1 MSDLKLLQR
10 KISRFITWFA
20 VITGAF
26 TTMVMGQ
33 SMQERMNTAMDAG
46 ELPGLHAT
54 VVIFGGEQ
62 IAEAYFTG
70 EDERWGAPIGIVEHG
85 PDTLHDT
92 RSITKSI
99 IGLLYG
105 IALDEGAVPELG
117 TPLLD
122 VFPEYSDLRD
132 GSAREAITIADVL
145 TMQMGTEWDESLP
158 YSDPRNS
165 EIAME
170 LADDR
175 YRFVLD
181 RPMVAEP
188 GTVWTYNGGAVALLA
203 HLISKGSGMGIDTYA
218 QTRIFD
224 PLGISEFEWVAG
236 ADGVPSAASGLRL
249 TARDLA
255 KVGAMVARNGMYNGR
270 QIVPAS
276 WLDASFQTRASITE
290 GFNYGFL
297 WYLALGPNGDQ
308 LIIASGNGG
317 QRLTVQPS
325 VEFVVATYAG
335 RYNDFDSWQL
345 PVRIIREFA
354 VPEVNRARSE

>member
-1 MSDLKLLQR
+1 
-10 KISRFITWFA
+10 
-20 VITGAF
+20 
-26 TTMVMGQ
+26 
-33 SMQERMNTAMDAG
+33 MQERMNRAIEAN
-46 ELPGLHAT
+46 ELPGLHST
-54 VVIFGGEQ
+54 VVMLGGEL

-70 EDERWGAPIGIVEHG
+70 EDERWGIPIGEVVHG
-85 PDTLHDT
+85 PETLHDT
-92 RSITKSI
+92 RSVTKSI
-99 IGLLYG
+99 VGLLYG
-105 IALDEGAVPELG
+105 IALGEGIVPDLE

-122 VFPEYSDLRD
+122 VFPEYADLRD

-188 GTVWTYNGGAVALLA
+188 GTVWTYNGGAVALLG
-203 HLISKGSGMGIDTYA
+203 HLISEGSGMALDVYA
-218 QTRIFD
+218 QSRLFE
-224 PLGISEFEWVAG
+224 PLGISDFEWVAG

-249 TARDLA
+249 KAQDLA
-255 KVGAMVARNGMYNGR
+255 TIGVMIAGNGTYNGR
-270 QIVPAS
+270 QVVPAS
-276 WLDASFQTRASITE
+276 WLDVSFSAQAAIMD
-290 GFNYGFL
+290 GFDYGML
-297 WYLALGPNGDQ
+297 WYLAVGPSGDQ
-308 LIIASGNGG
+308 IIIASGNGG

-325 VEFVVATYAG
+325 AEFVVATFAG
-335 RYNDFDSWQL
+335 RYNDPEAWQL
-345 PVRIIREFA
+345 PLRVVVDFA